1 MRLDE
6 QIRRY
11 VCETLSLWPPF
22 KPWNC
27 GYRIS
32 RERLR
37 FRFGQSS
44 WSKWCG
50 SVIIE
55 VDIHERPCS
64 TEVSKNQRKINV
76 RRDNQSGTLMTLKNF
91 AGFYYVSLFLGLITS
106 CCSGKWAP
114 THCPPPSAHPSPP
127 PLKELFGEDQ
137 WLDLKDSRNWAQYGH
152 SSDDYLIGWWCSIYC
167 WPSLLHYQ
175 FKGDVKG
182 RMLFEKRCN
191 RLAGVVYLF
200 WGEGTVTG
208 LQ

>member
-27 GYRIS
+27 GCRIS

-50 SVIIE
+50 RVIME
-55 VDIHERPCS
+55 VYIHERPCS
-64 TEVSKNQRKINV
+64 TGVSKSQRKINV
-76 RRDNQSGTLMTLKNF
+76 RWDNQSGTLMTLKNF

-106 CCSGKWAP
+106 CCSGKWAL
-114 THCPPPSAHPSPP
+114 THCPPPLRTPPAPSPERAIRGGSKTEP
-127 PLKELFGEDQ
+127 ERWQKLSPVRAQFW
-137 WLDLKDSRNWAQYGH
+137 WLSHWMVMFN
-152 SSDDYLIGWWCSIYC
+152 
-167 WPSLLHYQ
+167 LL
-175 FKGDVKG
+175 
-182 RMLFEKRCN
+182 
-191 RLAGVVYLF
+191 LA
-200 WGEGTVTG
+200 
-208 LQ
+208 

>member
-106 CCSGKWAP
+106 CCSGKWAL
-114 THCPPPSAHPSPP
+114 THCPPPPLPWKSYSGRIKDWTWKMAEIEPSKATV
-127 PLKELFGEDQ
+127 LMIIS
-137 WLDLKDSRNWAQYGH
+137 LD
-152 SSDDYLIGWWCSIYC
+152 
-167 WPSLLHYQ
+167 
-175 FKGDVKG
+175 GDVQFIVGLVSFIINSKG
-182 RMLFEKRCN
+182 M
-191 RLAGVVYLF
+191 
-200 WGEGTVTG
+200 
-208 LQ
+208 

>member
-106 CCSGKWAP
+106 CCSGKWAL
-114 THCPPPSAHPSPP
+114 THCPPPSPERAIRGGSKTEPERWQKLSPVRP
-127 PLKELFGEDQ
+127 QFW
-137 WLDLKDSRNWAQYGH
+137 WLSHWMVMFN
-152 SSDDYLIGWWCSIYC
+152 
-167 WPSLLHYQ
+167 LL
-175 FKGDVKG
+175 
-182 RMLFEKRCN
+182 
-191 RLAGVVYLF
+191 LA
-200 WGEGTVTG
+200 
-208 LQ
+208 